1 MTAKFC
7 DENGV
12 EVSPGETGELFLKG
26 SNVFRGYLNGLA
38 GNIKLSGRER
48 LVSDWI

>member
-7 DENGV
+7 DENDI
-12 EVSPGETGELFLKG
+12 EVSPGQTGELFPKG

-38 GNIKLSGRER
+38 GKISLSGRER
-48 LVSDWI
+48 LVSIW